1 MAITRTLTFT
11 GITINGVD
19 YSKHLQENAEIT
31 IEPIMDMVD
40 EGQTIP
46 SAYDISFSI
55 DIYDVNLLSDS
66 NIHTSGYGDSSKT
79 NIVFNGVDGGADFTI
94 EDVIINGK
102 KKYDQNRV
110 AVNLHGSKRAIS
122 VEDSITPYRLISRPI
137 VGDFETYFDYTPP
150 FNIFESNNQYV
161 LKNEF
166 NSEFNLRDYA
176 NISVTKTYYVDS
188 VNGDDNNDGSEST
201 PFKTLTKVENEGDAD
216 RIVLAAN
223 SYFYDNQV
231 VQLTG
236 DIEVIGLGDETT
248 RPQLTNDQTNQIGS
262 FSVHSGDAYVA
273 TITTQ
278 NLSYV
283 IDRSNPDTSKLLT
296 KRNSIQEVID
306 NANSWYYI
314 RVGGIDYVY
323 VHTFDGRAPDSDL
336 EFFGTGYVYSLTAN
350 NTTQYWENIKFSGQ
364 IRNSGSNIVA
374 GKANLKIYLQNCD
387 FRGIV
392 HGVDEF
398 IIKDSVLTGGGDI
411 LNYDRYPTTGVDFVV
426 TRGCEINI
434 SATNNFTGGSS
445 DQSSTQHQGTRLLRI
460 NSRYF
465 DTAGQNVADVTDS
478 VAWMIGCIM
487 ENSNEETSFYIDS
500 DGRAWLENCQSIGN
514 NIDIDARST
523 SKVYLKNFTS
533 DGANAIS
540 GSAEILN
547 Y

>member
-40 EGQTIP
+40 EAQTIP

-79 NIVFNGVDGGADFTI
+79 NIVFNGVNGGADFTI

-110 AVNLHGSKRAIS
+110 AVNLNGSKRAIS

-150 FNIFESNNQYV
+150 FNIFESNGEYV

-216 RIVLAAN
+216 RVVLAAN

-231 VQLTG
+231 VELTG

-248 RPQLTNDQTNQIGS
+248 RPQITKDQTNQIGS
-262 FSVHSGDAYVA
+262 FSLHSGDAYVA
-273 TITTQ
+273 TITTT

-283 IDRSNPDTSKLLT
+283 VDRSNPATSQLLT

-306 NANSWYYI
+306 NPNSWIDVISGGTDYI
-314 RVGGIDYVY
+314 Y
-323 VHTFDGRAPDSDL
+323 VHTFDSRVSDSDL
-336 EFFGTGYVYSLTAN
+336 EFFGTGNVYSLTAN
-350 NTTQYWENIKFSGQ
+350 NTTQYWENVKFSGQ
-364 IRNSGSNIVA
+364 IRNDGSNIVA

-387 FRGIV
+387 YRGLV

-398 IIKDSVLTGGGDI
+398 IIKDSTLTGGGDI
-411 LNYDRYPTTGVDFVV
+411 LNYDRYPETGVDFVV

-445 DQSSTQHQGTRLLRI
+445 DQASTQHQGGRLLRI
-460 NSRYF
+460 NSRYY

-478 VAWMIGCIM
+478 VTWMIGCIM
-487 ENSNEETSFYIDS
+487 ENSNEETSFFIDS

-523 SKVYLKNFTS
+523 SKVYLKNFTT